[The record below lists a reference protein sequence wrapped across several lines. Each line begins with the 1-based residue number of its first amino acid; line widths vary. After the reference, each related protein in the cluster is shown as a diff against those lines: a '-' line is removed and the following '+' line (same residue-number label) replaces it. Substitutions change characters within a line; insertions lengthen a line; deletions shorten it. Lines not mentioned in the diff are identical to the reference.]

1 VLDGK
6 NHKVLM
12 RKVYDTW
19 GNNKDVTALVEESK
33 KIPRGSV
40 VIAVVKDEASR
51 LLTEEAKKIFINMG
65 SEEIKN
71 LGNREG
77 WGFVGVYGQKVFG
90 EQRGAKVRAAMTLSY
105 SKAVKE
111 KVKKPEKV
119 EGGSRFEVHSAG
131 KLVGD
136 FAKIM
141 VNNEEIS
148 TCKVKDNKGC
158 RGINVVAAD
167 PFNHKVLMAK
177 SYDTFASTDASS
189 AFLADVK
196 ALPEG
201 SIILTAV
208 RDEASRKMS
217 GKVRA
222 FFSKLGSQQINAL
235 GFRQSWAFIGVLGQ
249 EAYTEELSETDAIG
263 TGAILGYAKKV
274 QHTKKVTKIT
284 GGSKIEVYSAG
295 KEHGDYARVL
305 VNEKEVFTAKE
316 AGRGINLVA
325 LDFETHK
332 LVYSAKYDTFG
343 DGKASAKLVN
353 DFKEKLPEF
362 CIVVVGVKDEASK
375 RLSKEAKGL
384 FKELGSK

>member
-1 VLDGK
+1 MLDGK
-6 NHKVLM
+6 NHKVLF

-19 GNNKDVTALVEESK
+19 GNNNDVKALVEESK
-33 KIPRGSV
+33 KIPKGSV

-51 LLTEEAKKIFINMG
+51 LLTEEAKKVFIKMG

-131 KLVGD
+131 YLVGN

-141 VNNEEIS
+141 VNNEEVS

-158 RGINVVAAD
+158 RGLNVVAAD
-167 PFNHKVLMAK
+167 PFTHKVLMAK
-177 SYDTFASTDASS
+177 AYDTFASEGAST

-208 RDEASRKMS
+208 RDEASRKLS

-222 FFSKLGSQQINAL
+222 FFTKLGS
-235 GFRQSWAFIGVLGQ
+235 
-249 EAYTEELSETDAIG
+249 
-263 TGAILGYAKKV
+263 
-274 QHTKKVTKIT
+274 
-284 GGSKIEVYSAG
+284 
-295 KEHGDYARVL
+295 
-305 VNEKEVFTAKE
+305 
-316 AGRGINLVA
+316 
-325 LDFETHK
+325 
-332 LVYSAKYDTFG
+332 
-343 DGKASAKLVN
+343 
-353 DFKEKLPEF
+353 
-362 CIVVVGVKDEASK
+362 
-375 RLSKEAKGL
+375 
-384 FKELGSK
+384 